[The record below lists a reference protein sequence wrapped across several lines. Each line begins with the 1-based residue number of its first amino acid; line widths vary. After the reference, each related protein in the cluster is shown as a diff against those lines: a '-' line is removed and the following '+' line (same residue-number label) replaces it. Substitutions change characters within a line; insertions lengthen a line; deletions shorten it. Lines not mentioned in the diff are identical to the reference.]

1 MPWAEKNS
9 GKMREDQMTTEKVI
23 IFYLIIA
30 TWWSTNRWITSNRLV
45 KDLKIQR
52 DKYKKA
58 WTEGKDVI
66 VWEKTEEVRT
76 SK

>member
-1 MPWAEKNS
+1 MQV
-9 GKMREDQMTTEKVI
+9 DQMIEKII

-30 TWWSTNRWITSNRLV
+30 VWYNTNRWLTANKVI

-52 DKYKKA
+52 DKYKQA
-58 WTEGKDVI
+58 WTEGRDVI

-76 SK
+76 GK

>member
-1 MPWAEKNS
+1 MPWDGKSS
-9 GKMREDQMTTEKVI
+9 GKTLEDLMIEKII

-30 TWWSTNRWITSNRLV
+30 VWWNTNRWIVSNRLV
-45 KDLKIQR
+45 NDLKIQR
-52 DKYKKA
+52 DKYKQA

-66 VWEKTEEVRT
+66 VWEKTEEVRS

>member
-1 MPWAEKNS
+1 MPWGGKSS
-9 GKMREDQMTTEKVI
+9 GKTLEDLMIEKII

-30 TWWSTNRWITSNRLV
+30 VWWNTNRWIVSNRLV
-45 KDLKIQR
+45 NDLKIQR
-52 DKYKKA
+52 DKYKQA

-66 VWEKTEEVRT
+66 VWEKTEEVRS